1 MIERNIFFANGKA
14 YSIHQTIEWL
24 CEVHHR
30 NPTDFPL
37 PFFDHCINECMEM
50 KFNSMLC
57 HGDQMICPT
66 SGEFLTRDEWFLL
79 WGVGDSTFEYF
90 DGQDS
95 DTVETFPMDD
105 DDFDMEG
112 EESITDHAE
121 VILVEGS
128 LHFPIELDDISEG
141 MEFLDPIDLTDSD

>member
-24 CEVHHR
+24 CEVHQR

-50 KFNSMLC
+50 KFNSMLL

-95 DTVETFPMDD
+95 DTIETFPMDD
-105 DDFDMEG
+105 EDFC
-112 EESITDHAE
+112 
-121 VILVEGS
+121 
-128 LHFPIELDDISEG
+128 LDDESSIDSDDEMCIIGGTLDCPIIIEEG
-141 MEFLDPIDLTDSD
+141 YEDLCVIDLTDSD